1 MKKMVPVAVA
11 LAVLLPLCMA
21 GEMDTG
27 EEGATEVGQQADQ
40 VNAPAEQAVAEE
52 PEASTLVTVDLA
64 YLTRYLD
71 RMGLKYEI
79 NDERRF
85 ARMVVAG
92 DHGKYDIYVLANTE
106 SALAF
111 IIIGDYM
118 TVRPDHRNCD
128 KVLRRLMELNW
139 QLNVGKFE
147 WDPSDG
153 EVRITFTFS
162 TENGVGYEAFKAVFE
177 TLAVT
182 ADQYKEELERLLV
195 SD

>member
-1 MKKMVPVAVA
+1 MSRIVPVVVV

-27 EEGATEVGQQADQ
+27 EEGAQDLEQQTDQ
-40 VNAPAEQAVAEE
+40 VNASAEQAMAQE
-52 PEASTLVTVDLA
+52 PQAPTLVTVDLP

-71 RMGLKYEI
+71 RMGLKYET

-92 DHGKYDIYVLANTE
+92 DNGKYDTYVLANTE

-139 QLNVGKFE
+139 KLNVGKFE

>member
-1 MKKMVPVAVA
+1 MNKLVLAAV
-11 LAVLLPLCMA
+11 LLVVLLPLFKA
-21 GEMDTG
+21 AEMDTSPQG
-27 EEGATEVGQQADQ
+27 TTEAGNQAEQ
-40 VNAPAEQAVAEE
+40 ASAPAEGAAPEE
-52 PEASTLVTVDLA
+52 PEASAPVTVDLA
-64 YLTRYLD
+64 YLTKYLD
-71 RMGLKYEI
+71 RMGLKYEA
-79 NDERRF
+79 NLERGF
-85 ARMVVAG
+85 AHMVMAG
-92 DHGKYDIYVLANTE
+92 DHGKYDTYVVTDTE

-111 IIIGDYM
+111 IIISDYM
-118 TVRPDHRNCD
+118 TVRADHRNCD

-139 QLNVGKFE
+139 KLNVGKFE